1 MQNQKID
8 KSVFLNFNQFKSI
21 LSLYLFSLGTSIL
34 GFSVYLFAESFG
46 YSPNSINAWSGQ
58 SLFWG
63 LILFFVSVFILFFP
77 VEFLNNFR
85 LNIRSFA
92 ELITNI
98 LFTITISFIFL
109 ISVQIFL
116 ANTSPILIE
125 LSDIFK
131 ATSFAGFIVIPL
143 TLFALYNLSLRF
155 NLLRTFGYNLVLFV
169 WIFSILI
176 FI

>member
-8 KSVFLNFNQFKSI
+8 KSYFLNFNQFKSI

-34 GFSVYLFAESFG
+34 GFSVYLFAESLG

-63 LILFFVSVFILFFP
+63 LILFFLSLFILFFP
-77 VEFLNNFR
+77 IEFLNNFS
-85 LNIRSFA
+85 LNIQSFA
-92 ELITNI
+92 ELIINI
-98 LFTITISFIFL
+98 LFTIVISFIFL

-116 ANTSPILIE
+116 VNTSPILVE

-143 TLFALYNLSLRF
+143 TMFALYNLSSRL
-155 NLLRTFGYNLVLFV
+155 NLLKTFGYNFVLLI